1 MQEKLL
7 SGMLL
12 DKLDKK
18 NIEKKWIG
26 LSLVDHKMTI
36 KELYEFGVKNNI
48 VDYDIEAQ
56 YADDGGYYYGSR
68 NVCEPDIEIK
78 DEIRTIII

>member
-1 MQEKLL
+1 
-7 SGMLL
+7 
-12 DKLDKK
+12 
-18 NIEKKWIG
+18 
-26 LSLVDHKMTI
+26 MTI